1 MNKDSWLFLRLWFRS
16 PLKIAAW
23 APSSPALAR
32 AFARHVDPR
41 VEDPVLELGAGT
53 GSITEELLATG
64 LPPEKLIVVEKMPE
78 LCAVLRRRFPGVR
91 VLEGDVA
98 DIGAMLE
105 AAGVIRLSTVVSTLP
120 IIWFPLE
127 LQRRIIDAAFARMG
141 RAGQFLQITNQIL
154 SPLPRRKLG
163 LRGRLVDFV
172 WRSLPPSG
180 AWSYRRDG
188 KGTIDAT

>member
-1 MNKDSWLFLRLWFRS
+1 MSKDAWLFFRLWFRS
-16 PLKIAAW
+16 PLKIASW
-23 APSSPALAR
+23 SPSSPALAR

-41 VEDPVLELGAGT
+41 VEDPVLELGGGT
-53 GSITEELLATG
+53 GSITEGLLATG
-64 LPPEKLIVVEKMPE
+64 LPPDKLIVVEKMPE
-78 LCAVLRRRFPGVR
+78 LCAVLRRRFPGVT

-98 DIGAMLE
+98 EIGTMLE
-105 AAGVIRLSTVVSTLP
+105 RTGVARLSLVVSSLP

-127 LQRRIIDAAFARMG
+127 LQRGIVDAVFARMG
-141 RAGQFLQITNQIL
+141 RAGQLLQITNQIL

-172 WRSLPPSG
+172 WRNLPPSG

-188 KGTIDAT
+188 AGMIDAT

>member
-23 APSSPALAR
+23 SPSGQALAR
-32 AFARHVDPR
+32 AFARHVDPKA
-41 VEDPVLELGAGT
+41 EDPVLELGGGT
-53 GSITEELLATG
+53 GSITQELLATG
-64 LPPEKLIVVEKMPE
+64 LPPEKLIIVEKMPE
-78 LCAVLRRRFPGVR
+78 LCVVLRRRFPGTL

-98 DIGAMLE
+98 EIGAMLD
-105 AAGVIRLSTVVSTLP
+105 AAGVTKLSLVVSSLP

-127 LQRRIIDAAFARMG
+127 LQRLIVDATFARMG
-141 RAGQFLQITNQIL
+141 RTGQMLQITNQLL

-172 WRSLPPSG
+172 WRNLPPSG
-180 AWSYRRDG
+180 AWSYRRDNARM
-188 KGTIDAT
+188 IDAA